1 MPVDETQGTAS
12 DASTVIFG
20 NLLELFIGVRNT
32 VQIQVSKERYSDNFQ
47 YGFLAHL
54 RADIQLAHPASFC
67 ELIGII
73 P

>member
-12 DASTVIFG
+12 DASTILFG
-20 NLLELFIGVRNT
+20 NYAELFIGVRNN
-32 VQIQVSKERYSDNFQ
+32 VRLEVLKERYSDNFQ
-47 YGFLAHL
+47 FGFLAHL

-67 ELIGII
+67 ELIGSI